1 MNKNIKNMKNFSS
14 KRRFEEIRKKKE
26 NEFISKRIK
35 LIKPTINTRY
45 NDYFKSNINKKR
57 GDLCKF

>member
-1 MNKNIKNMKNFSS
+1 MKNFSS

-45 NDYFKSNINKKR
+45 NDYLKSNINKKR
-57 GDLCKF
+57 GDLCKFK